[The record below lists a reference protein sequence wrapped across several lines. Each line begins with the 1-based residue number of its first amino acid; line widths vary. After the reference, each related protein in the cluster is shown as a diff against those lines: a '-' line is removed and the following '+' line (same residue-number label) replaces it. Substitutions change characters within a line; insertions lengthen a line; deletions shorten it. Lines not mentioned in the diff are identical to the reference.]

1 MFDNPVLLFIQ
12 LMNGLSFGM
21 NLFII
26 SAGLTLILGV
36 LRVLNFAHGAFFMLG
51 GYVSF
56 SLVNLLDFSPLGFW
70 FAVLGSAVVLGVLAW
85 GIERLMLRHLYGRDH
100 LYQLLFTFALVLIIG
115 DLVKI
120 VWGSSILSVSF
131 PAGLDGATNLGISY
145 YPSYRI
151 LLCVIGVGVAIGL
164 WYFVNRTR
172 AGRLVRAATQD
183 REMLEALGINV
194 GKIYMAVFVAGSALA
209 GLGGA
214 LAAPAIA
221 LAPGMDAEIIV
232 ECFIIV
238 IIGGLGSL
246 AGAFLGAL
254 ILGLLT
260 SFGILLIPDFE
271 IVLIYLMM
279 ITILMVR
286 PWGLLGKPEAGYK

>member
-1 MFDNPVLLFIQ
+1 MFDNPMLLFIQ
-12 LMNGLSFGM
+12 LMNGLSLGM

-36 LRVLNFAHGAFFMLG
+36 LRVLNFAHGAMFMLG
-51 GYVSF
+51 GYACF
-56 SLVNLLDFSPLGFW
+56 TLVGLLTPVPGAFW
-70 FAVLGSAVVLGVLAW
+70 LAVPGAALAMAVLAW
-85 GIERLMLRHLYGRDH
+85 GVERTMLRHLYDRDH

-115 DLVKI
+115 DLVK
-120 VWGSSILSVSF
+120 VGWGTSVLSVSF
-131 PAGLDGATNLGISY
+131 PDGFKGATNLGIAY
-145 YPSYRI
+145 YPTYRL
-151 LLCVIGVGVAIGL
+151 LLCGIGIAVGVGL
-164 WYFVNRTR
+164 WLFVNRTR
-172 AGRLVRAATQD
+172 AGRLVRAARQD
-183 REMLEALGINV
+183 REMLEALGIDV
-194 GKIYMAVFVAGSALA
+194 GRIYMLVFVAGSALA

-246 AGAFLGAL
+246 GGAFLGAL
-254 ILGLLT
+254 ILGLLNA
-260 SFGILLIPDFE
+260 FGVMLIPEFE
-271 IVLIYLMM
+271 IVLIYLVMVL
-279 ITILMVR
+279 ILLIR

>member
-12 LMNGLSFGM
+12 LMNGLSLGL

-36 LRVLNFAHGAFFMLG
+36 LRVLNFAHGAFYMIG
-51 GYVSF
+51 GYVSYTV
-56 SLVNLLDFSPLGFW
+56 VNALAGIPGAFW
-70 FAVLGSAVVLGVLAW
+70 FSVIGAAIALAA
-85 GIERLMLRHLYGRDH
+85 GAYLIERLMLRHLYDRDH
-100 LYQLLFTFALVLIIG
+100 LYQLLFTFALVLLAG
-115 DLVKI
+115 DLVKV
-120 VWGSSILSVSF
+120 VWGTSVLSVSF
-131 PAGLDGATNLGISY
+131 PPGLDGAINLGIAY
-145 YPSYRI
+145 YPAYRVM
-151 LLCVIGVGVAIGL
+151 LCVLGVLAAIGL
-164 WYFVNRTR
+164 WFFVNKTR
-172 AGRLVRAATQD
+172 AGRLVRAARQD

-194 GKIYMAVFVAGSALA
+194 GRIYMLVFIAGSAMA

-246 AGAFLGAL
+246 GGAFLGAL
-254 ILGLLT
+254 ILGLLNA
-260 SFGILLIPDFE
+260 FGIMLIPDFE
-271 IVLIYLMM
+271 IVMVYLMM
-279 ITILMVR
+279 VSILMVR
-286 PWGLLGKPEAGYK
+286 PWGLLGKQEAS

>member
-1 MFDNPVLLFIQ
+1 MFDNPVLMFIQ
-12 LMNGLSFGM
+12 LMNGLSLGL

-36 LRVLNFAHGAFFMLG
+36 LRVLNFAHGAFYMIG
-51 GYVSF
+51 GYVSY
-56 SLVNLLDFSPLGFW
+56 SVVNALASVPGAFW
-70 FAVLGSAVVLGVLAW
+70 FSVVGAALALAA
-85 GIERLMLRHLYGRDH
+85 GAFVIERLMLRHLYHRDH
-100 LYQLLFTFALVLIIG
+100 LYQLLFTFALVLLIG

-120 VWGSSILSVSF
+120 VWGTSVLSVSF
-131 PAGLDGATNLGISY
+131 PPGLDGAINLGIAY
-145 YPSYRI
+145 YPSYRV
-151 LLCVIGVGVAIGL
+151 LLCVIGVLTAVGL
-164 WYFVNRTR
+164 WFFVNKTR
-172 AGRLVRAATQD
+172 AGRLVRAARQD

-194 GKIYMAVFVAGSALA
+194 GRIYMLVFVAGSALA

-246 AGAFLGAL
+246 GGAFLGAL
-254 ILGLLT
+254 ILGLLNA
-260 SFGILLIPDFE
+260 FGIMFIPDFE
-271 IVLIYLMM
+271 IVMVYLMM
-279 ITILMVR
+279 VSILLVR
-286 PWGLLGKPEAGYK
+286 PWGLLGKQEAS